1 MEAKEKKIM
10 IWVGAT
16 AVLAA
21 VSIYFLSKA
30 SAASKTSIGSVP
42 KPPLPQPQTPTPNPT
57 PTPVVTD
64 NIPFTIPQLAD
75 ALEAAFQ
82 GYGTGW
88 DNGDAGGVTG
98 VFSQIHSD
106 ADFDALN
113 RAYGQRKINSGLFN
127 IFSKDYVGDM
137 NGALKSELS
146 QSEIDEINIMLGNQ
160 GVNRKIQ

>member
-21 VSIYFLSKA
+21 VSVYFLTKA
-30 SAASKTSIGSVP
+30 SAASKGTLMGSTP

-57 PTPVVTD
+57 PMVTD

-75 ALEAAFQ
+75 ALESAFQ
-82 GYGTGW
+82 GYGTAW

-113 RAYGQRKINSGLFN
+113 TAYGQRRINSGTFN
-127 IFSKDYVGDM
+127 IFSKDYIGDL
-137 NGALKSELS
+137 NGAMKSELS
-146 QSEIDEINIMLGNQ
+146 KSELQEINMMLANQ
-160 GVNRKIQ
+160 GVNRKFQ